1 MLDPERRRQ
10 RHLDAAVGYL
20 TLQMPDHALAELRAV
35 DDPDADARVF
45 YQLRAEAYR
54 MKRLHA
60 EALQDYE
67 RALQEAPDD
76 PTLMLGMAWCYKRT
90 GQLGK
95 AIAITEAAYRIAPD
109 KPLIMY
115 NLACYLALAGDRE
128 RALAWLGRALRR
140 DQSYRKLVAEEPDF
154 DGLRA
159 DPDFRRIVGERFAGP
174 IRHKE

>member
-1 MLDPERRRQ
+1 M
-10 RHLDAAVGYL
+10 GYL
-20 TLQMPDHALAELRAV
+20 ILEMPDHALAELRAV
-35 DDPDADARVF
+35 DDPDAEPRLF

-54 MKRLHA
+54 MKQLHA
-60 EALQDYE
+60 EALRDYE
-67 RALQEAPDD
+67 RALREDPED

-95 AIAITEAAYRIAPD
+95 AIAVTEAAYRVAPD

-140 DQSYRKLVAEEPDF
+140 DQSFRKLVAEETDF
-154 DGLRA
+154 DSLRS
-159 DPDFRRIVGERFAGP
+159 DPDFRRIVGERYAGP
-174 IRHKE
+174 IPQGD